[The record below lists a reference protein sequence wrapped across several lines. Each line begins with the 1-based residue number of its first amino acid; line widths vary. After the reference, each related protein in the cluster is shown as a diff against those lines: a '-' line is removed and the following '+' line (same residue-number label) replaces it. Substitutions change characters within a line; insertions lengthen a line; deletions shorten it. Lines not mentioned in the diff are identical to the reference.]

1 MAFINPVA
9 DFVTKYVFDPCI
21 GQICY
26 LVRLR
31 KNIEK
36 LESKTRELTSKKND
50 TDSALAT
57 AARREGRIPTERA
70 KEWLDSVSVIEAEA
84 VWIKDE
90 YEQGKTC
97 LRRLCPDCW
106 SRYKLSKRAVNLVED
121 VDYRLAMEIGALS
134 TSPPPK
140 RAVQLETTPI
150 PSQRTARKALQEV
163 LDCIHD
169 DQIGII
175 GVYGMG
181 GVGKTT
187 IAKEVNNQ
195 LQSNTTFDIVIWVTV
210 SSNPDLSGLQKRIG
224 ERLGLLDL
232 SNCSYET
239 ARENLLTKL
248 RGMKYVVIL
257 DDIWKPLSLEDVG
270 IPRPTIENVGCKILL
285 TSRSR
290 EVCSDMDA
298 KPAILVAP
306 LSKEEAWALFVEKSG
321 SHSTLPKI
329 KPVAEAIVECC
340 DGLPLAIIT
349 VARAMAN
356 QLRSGG
362 VGGCPTGVET
372 VGHWYLSS
380 CSALYTLKTM
390 SWGNM
395 ELVNW
400 CIGEGWVDRVGDLKS
415 AINKVYTLVG
425 RLKLACMLETGDA
438 YEGSDLYDKIMVKMH
453 DVVRHM
459 ALWVTSTRSRS
470 RSRSSSRQGAKFLA
484 LPRAGLSEAPDAAT
498 WSEADRIA
506 LIQNHLK
513 ALPQLPEC
521 PKLVT
526 LLLQGNRDLSYIP
539 PENFF
544 ERLRAL
550 RVLDLSDTSV
560 SSLPCSI
567 SKLENLLVL
576 RLRRCPIRELPA
588 TFGELRRLQ
597 LLDLSGCHMIEELP
611 IGFGG
616 MTDLRRL
623 HLSWIPSLTR
633 FPPRALSR
641 LSNLEELYIQECR
654 LLWCIEKPGK
664 AGGANLLELTRLRRL
679 RVIDNLTVTGVVN
692 WNWLEELT
700 RSIRALII
708 KESTITDDALIT
720 LENSPGI
727 RILVFEECLG
737 PTRAPNTFA
746 TVLKIVGC
754 REVKCVMVGEEAGD
768 GAFRCLE
775 NLALR
780 RLDGVESI
788 CIGVPPQG
796 SFASLKELFLCSC
809 SRLRSVFTTGM
820 PQLLTSLESVFIQEC
835 DEMEKVIDD
844 EQEIEE
850 DAFPDLKCVSL
861 RSLPKLGTICG
872 RILNWP
878 SLCTIN
884 VEKCPSLTSLPFDAR
899 SAQCLKYIR
908 GEKEWWEGLE
918 WADQTTKSHLQRYF
932 GNRLRPYLKHHHTST
947 HSI

>member
-9 DFVTKYVFDPCI
+9 DFVTKYVFDLCI
-21 GQICY
+21 RQICY

-50 TDSALAT
+50 TDSALAA

-84 VWIKDE
+84 VRIKDE
-90 YEQGKTC
+90 YEQ
-97 LRRLCPDCW
+97 RRLCPDCW

-121 VDYRLAMEIGALS
+121 VDYKLAMEIGALS
-134 TSPPPK
+134 TSPPPE

-150 PSQRTARKALQEV
+150 PSQPTAQKALQEV
-163 LDCIHD
+163 LNCIHD

-187 IAKEVNNQ
+187 LAKEVNNQ
-195 LQSNTTFDIVIWVTV
+195 LQSNTNFDIAIWVTV
-210 SSNPDLSGLQKRIG
+210 SSYPDLSGLQKRIG
-224 ERLGLLDL
+224 ERLGLDL

-239 ARENLLTKL
+239 AREKLLTKL
-248 RGMKYVVIL
+248 RGMKFVVIL
-257 DDIWKPLSLEDVG
+257 DDIWSPLSLEDVG
-270 IPRPTIENVGCKILL
+270 IPRPTIENVGCQILL
-285 TSRSR
+285 TSRIR

-298 KPAILVAP
+298 KPVILVAP

-356 QLRSGG
+356 HLKVEEWEDAQRELKQSGSGVRGMDERVYKPLKFSYDKLDDDDLRSLFLF
-362 VGGCPTGVET
+362 C
-372 VGHWYLSS
+372 
-380 CSALYTLKTM
+380 ALYPEDYIM
-390 SWGNM
+390 REY
-395 ELVNW
+395 ELLNW
-400 CIGEGWVDRVGDLKS
+400 CIGEGWVDRVGDLNS
-415 AINKVYTLVG
+415 AIKKLPTLVR
-425 RLKLACMLETGDA
+425 RLKLACMLETGDE
-438 YEGSDLYDKIMVKMH
+438 EGSDLDDEITVKMH
-453 DVVRHM
+453 DVLRHM
-459 ALWVTSTRSRS
+459 ALWITSIRSRS
-470 RSRSSSRQGAKFLA
+470 GQGAKFLA
-484 LPRAGLSEAPDAAT
+484 LPRAGLSEAPDASK
-498 WSEADRIA
+498 WSEADRIS
-506 LIQNHLK
+506 LIENHLK
-513 ALPQLPEC
+513 ALPPLPEC

-526 LLLQGNRDLSYIP
+526 LLLQRNRDLSYIP

-550 RVLDLSDTSV
+550 RVLDLSYTRV

-597 LLDLSGCHMIEELP
+597 LLDLSGCRMIEELP

-623 HLSWIPSLTR
+623 HLSWTRSLTR
-633 FPPRALSR
+633 FPPRAWSC
-641 LSNLEELYIQECR
+641 LSNLEELYIQECG
-654 LLWCIEKPGK
+654 LPWSIEEPGE
-664 AGGANLLELTRLRRL
+664 AGGAYLLELTRFSRL
-679 RVIDNLTVTGVVN
+679 RFIDNLTVTGVVN

-700 RSIRALII
+700 RSIRGLRIE
-708 KESTITDDALIT
+708 ESTITDDALIT

-727 RILVFEECLG
+727 RILVFVECLG
-737 PTRAPNTFA
+737 LTRAPNTFA
-746 TVLKIVGC
+746 TDLEIVGC

-775 NLALR
+775 KLALT

-788 CIGVPPQG
+788 CIGVPSQG
-796 SFASLKELFLCSC
+796 SFAILKRLSLSSC

-820 PQLLTSLESVFIQEC
+820 PQMLTSLESVFIQEC

-850 DAFPDLKCVSL
+850 DAFPNLESVIL
-861 RSLPKLGTICG
+861 RSLPKLRTICG
-872 RILNWP
+872 RNLNWP
-878 SLCTIN
+878 SLKGID
-884 VEKCPSLTSLPFDAR
+884 VEKCPSLTRLPFDAR
-899 SAQCLKYIR
+899 SAQCLKYIG

-918 WADQTTKSHLQRYF
+918 WADQTTKSRLQPAYF
-932 GNRLRPYLKHHHTST
+932 WHEK
-947 HSI
+947 